1 MIQNL
6 KGTTYIFILF
16 LPPVKPKKKSVYIQT
31 LSGFKVPKKKKTKI
45 KKKITSTKHKKHISK
60 FYKSKRKNKIK
71 KDFQEPK
78 PNKILINLYLKKK
91 KKSPTTK
98 S

>member
-31 LSGFKVPKKKKTKI
+31 LSGFKVPKKKKPKLKRKSHQQNTKNISQNFINRRGKI
-45 KKKITSTKHKKHISK
+45 K
-60 FYKSKRKNKIK
+60 
-71 KDFQEPK
+71 
-78 PNKILINLYLKKK
+78 
-91 KKSPTTK
+91 
-98 S
+98 

>member
-31 LSGFKVPKKKKTKI
+31 LSGFKVPKKKKKPKLKRKSHQQNTKNISQNFINRRGKI
-45 KKKITSTKHKKHISK
+45 K
-60 FYKSKRKNKIK
+60 
-71 KDFQEPK
+71 
-78 PNKILINLYLKKK
+78 
-91 KKSPTTK
+91 
-98 S
+98 